1 MQKKSTKKAKPKES
15 NEKEIGE
22 VSTFFTHVGVIAIKL
37 SGALSV
43 GDKIHVMGHTTN
55 FTQKVSS
62 MQIEGR
68 KVEKAKK
75 GEHVGIKVTER
86 ARPNDKVF
94 LMK

>member
-43 GDKIHVMGHTTN
+43 GDKIHVRGIQQISPRK
-55 FTQKVSS
+55 FQACRLKEEKSRKLRKAS
-62 MQIEGR
+62 MS
-68 KVEKAKK
+68 A
-75 GEHVGIKVTER
+75 
-86 ARPNDKVF
+86 
-94 LMK
+94 